1 MIMNGTSDGYY
12 AVFTDI
18 TSIRK
23 YVNGAYTTEPT
34 DGMVRVEIKRGMA
47 DGVGP
52 VSTVWTETFGALQ
65 QSKVKATMFDSED
78 EEVISG
84 SALIR

>member
-1 MIMNGTSDGYY
+1 
-12 AVFTDI
+12 
-18 TSIRK
+18 
-23 YVNGAYTTEPT
+23 
-34 DGMVRVEIKRGMA
+34 MVRVEIKRGMA

-52 VSTVWTETFGALQ
+52 VSTVWTETFGAPQ

>member
-1 MIMNGTSDGYY
+1 
-12 AVFTDI
+12 
-18 TSIRK
+18 
-23 YVNGAYTTEPT
+23 
-34 DGMVRVEIKRGMA
+34 MVQVEIKRGMA

-52 VSTVWTETFGALQ
+52 VSTVWTETFGASQ
-65 QSKVKATMFDSED
+65 QSNKVKATMFDSED